1 MRRDGSLESA
11 FATFALLVLLP
22 VAAQAQTVRLQ
33 GRILDRASK
42 SPVAGA
48 KARLVNTADTTDAH
62 AGTTGEDGSFTFTGL
77 LHRAYRLDA
86 SRIGYAPLRQTIELK
101 RADQDAG
108 TLWMTEAPVQL
119 KAIVVKGVPPTAVQV
134 ADTTE
139 FAAQAVKVNG
149 DATSED
155 LIQKMPGVTVTNGT
169 VKSNGETVRQVLVDG
184 KPFFGGDPSVAL
196 RNLPAEVVDKIQVY
210 DQLSDQSQFTGFD
223 DGQSVKTMN
232 ITLRPDRRAAQFGKV
247 NGGCGDH
254 DRYLAGGNDSF
265 MRGLTRLSLIG
276 LVNNINQQNFSGQD
290 LLGVLNTSGQ
300 RGGFGGG
307 PNGRRAGGGGRGGR
321 GGGGSGG
328 SGGFGGGGGLGG
340 LGGGQGN
347 GLAGPGS
354 FLTGAQDGVTTTQS
368 AGSNLSG
375 TFWKTLQANLSYFFN
390 HTDNQDTQ
398 TLSRQYSPP
407 LDSIAVYGQSASP
420 ENRNENHR
428 VDARFEW
435 TADSSNSFVE
445 QPRLYFQ
452 SNHTTNSLVGSNTF
466 LDGTPVNRS
475 ENENN
480 GATMGNNLSNH
491 LVARHRFARRGRTL
505 SLDLGAGATLKDGT
519 SSLHSLVD
527 YFGGAAAS
535 DTVDERSALRT
546 TARSLS
552 ARVAY
557 TEPVGPRAML
567 MLSYSPSV
575 TVSRAHN
582 LAFQLDPLTQAYSRA
597 DTALSNTFENTS
609 AAQNG
614 GAGLL
619 LRTARLNGMLNVAF
633 QHSTLNSDQT
643 FPVARRVAKSFDDVL
658 PSLTLNLN
666 TADHRNLRLSYFT
679 ATRAPSISQLQ
690 DVVDN
695 SNPLILTTGNPN
707 LHQSNTQTLV
717 GRYSRTD
724 PQWSRSLFFLV
735 SVQHTSHYI
744 ANQTLTAARD
754 TVVEGGIVLRQGT
767 QLVSPVNLEGAWS
780 ASTFATYSRP
790 VKWLG
795 SVFNL
800 SGGLTYGRTP
810 GLVGM
815 VESVAS
821 TYAINDGVVLASD
834 VSENVDFTLSYN
846 GTYNIARNAA
856 ATSASSDY
864 YVHSVG
870 LKLNLVTWQGFTLR
884 DEVTNALTSGAAGGY
899 DQDIV
904 LWNSS
909 LGKKLFKDER
919 GELRLAG
926 TDVLDQNRSSTHTVT
941 STYLQDVRNET
952 LGKYVMLTF
961 TYALK

>member
-1 MRRDGSLESA
+1 M
-11 FATFALLVLLP
+11 LVLLP
-22 VAAQAQTVRLQ
+22 AAAQAQTVRLR
-33 GRILDRASK
+33 GRILDGASR

-48 KARLVNTADTTDAH
+48 DVRLVNTADTTDSR
-62 AGTTGEDGSFTFTGL
+62 AGATGDDGAFTFTGL
-77 LHRAYRLDA
+77 SLRAYRLDA
-86 SRIGYAPLRQTIELK
+86 ARIGYAPLRQTIVLK
-101 RADQDAG
+101 RVDQDVGA
-108 TLWMTEAPVQL
+108 LWMVAAPVQ
-119 KAIVVKGVPPTAVQV
+119 VKGVVVRASPPTAVQE

-139 FAAQAVKVNG
+139 FAAQAVKVNR

-169 VKSNGETVRQVLVDG
+169 VKSNGETVRQVLVEG
-184 KPFFGGDPSVAL
+184 KPFFGGDPSIAL
-196 RNLPAEVVDKIQVY
+196 RNLPADVVDKIQVY

-247 NGGCGDH
+247 NGGYGDH
-254 DRYLAGGNDSF
+254 DRYLAGGNESF

-321 GGGGSGG
+321 GGGGNGG
-328 SGGFGGGGGLGG
+328 TGGFGGGGLGG
-340 LGGGQGN
+340 FGGGQGS

-368 AGSNLSG
+368 VGSNLSG

-390 HTDNQDTQ
+390 HTDNHDTQ

-420 ENRNENHR
+420 ENRNDNHR

-452 SNHTTNSLVGSNTF
+452 SNHTTNSLVGSNTS
-466 LDGTPVNRS
+466 LDGTPVNRA
-475 ENENN
+475 ENDNN
-480 GATMGNNLSNH
+480 GATLGNNLSNH

-527 YFGGAAAS
+527 YFGGAATS
-535 DTVDERSALRT
+535 DTVDERSSLRT

-614 GAGLL
+614 GVGLL

-658 PSLTLNLN
+658 PSLTLNVS

-679 ATRAPSISQLQ
+679 ATRAPSISQLE

-724 PQWSRSLFFLV
+724 PLRSRSLFFLL
-735 SVQHTSHYI
+735 SLQHTSHYI

-780 ASTFATYSRP
+780 ASTFTTYSRP

-795 SVFNL
+795 SVLNL

-815 VESVAS
+815 LESVAS
-821 TYAINDGVVLASD
+821 TYAINGGVVLASN

-846 GTYNIARNAA
+846 ETYNIARNAA
-856 ATSASSDY
+856 ATSTNSDY
-864 YVHSVG
+864 YVHSVR

-884 DEVTNALTSGAAGGY
+884 DEVTNALTSGVAGGY

-919 GELRLAG
+919 GELRLTG